1 MLEEFGDYA
10 PRVVIISIDY
20 FTFLPK
26 FKSVYRLQSRDDLG
40 GLGSSEQ
47 IRITNGVLNEV
58 ARNPKVLLP
67 TLDDDGVTAIGLAA
81 IKSGSG
87 FRLDGS
93 FHYGRVPQLP
103 AESAAAAIKEG
114 TQWPILPAAHLDDDL
129 RHEFERFTDLARRKG
144 VALVGVTMPF
154 APPVL
159 NAIEGS
165 PLYQAWREF
174 ESPQTRQWIEG
185 QGIIY
190 FDFSRLESFAGH
202 ADEFADPF
210 HPSEPAY
217 LRMLLTMQREPAFR
231 ALFPKL
237 DPSLLEARL
246 KQATPLEVY
255 RNEF

>member
-1 MLEEFGDYA
+1 
-10 PRVVIISIDY
+10 
-20 FTFLPK
+20 
-26 FKSVYRLQSRDDLG
+26 
-40 GLGSSEQ
+40 
-47 IRITNGVLNEV
+47 
-58 ARNPKVLLP
+58 
-67 TLDDDGVTAIGLAA
+67 
-81 IKSGSG
+81 
-87 FRLDGS
+87 
-93 FHYGRVPQLP
+93 
-103 AESAAAAIKEG
+103 
-114 TQWPILPAAHLDDDL
+114 
-129 RHEFERFTDLARRKG
+129 
-144 VALVGVTMPF
+144 MPF

-159 NAIEGS
+159 NVIEGS

-174 ESPQTRQWIEG
+174 ESPQT
-185 QGIIY
+185 GIIY

-217 LRMLLTMQREPAFR
+217 LRMLLTMLREPAFR